1 MDRSEKKE
9 LVSSL
14 HSALLNAGLVV
25 VTQQKGMTVA
35 ETTNLR
41 RKMRAG
47 QASFKVAKNRLAKLA
62 LVGTPYENLSSLL
75 KGPTALAYSTDPV
88 AAAKVIVEFAKTND
102 KLTVVG
108 GALPGTVLNSDGVKA
123 LATLPSLDEL
133 RGKLI
138 GVLQAPA
145 QKVAAVIQAPVSQLA
160 RVVKAYADKDEAA
173 A

>member
-1 MDRSEKKE
+1 
-9 LVSSL
+9 
-14 HSALLNAGLVV
+14 
-25 VTQQKGMTVA
+25 
-35 ETTNLR
+35 
-41 RKMRAG
+41 MRAG

-62 LVGTPYENLSSLL
+62 LVGTPYENLSHLL

-108 GALPGTVLNSDGVKA
+108 GALPGTVLNTDGVKA